1 MILFRVLPVFD
12 RALILLI
19 GKVIF
24 INYSLTAASQS
35 SFAISILYFVL
46 ISANLFQLIFVNW
59 SRSRKLIETLIETV
73 HFYSS
78 YLSFVHTLIFL
89 VLFFGANSCFSN
101 R

>member
-1 MILFRVLPVFD
+1 MFD

-46 ISANLFQLIFVNW
+46 ISANLFQLIFVN
-59 SRSRKLIETLIETV
+59 
-73 HFYSS
+73 
-78 YLSFVHTLIFL
+78 
-89 VLFFGANSCFSN
+89 
-101 R
+101 